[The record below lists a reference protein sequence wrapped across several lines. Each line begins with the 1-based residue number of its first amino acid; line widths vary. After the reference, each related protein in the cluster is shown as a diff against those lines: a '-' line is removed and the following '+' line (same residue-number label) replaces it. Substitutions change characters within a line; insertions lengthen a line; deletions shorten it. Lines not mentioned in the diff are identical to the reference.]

1 MFAIPQDFFDYTPPS
16 RKTIMGPLL
25 DTLYNDTKARVE
37 TLLNF
42 DNPDSLVT
50 LSTDGWEA
58 PGGIHI
64 RNYVIVAD
72 KVTFFHTAT
81 SNGTVRPTADNIAE
95 ETIAV
100 MKDLGPQNV
109 AGIANDNAA
118 AETTAWD
125 RIRDQFPNTL
135 ANGCTTHAGA
145 LLFKDACK
153 HKWAQALVDNAT
165 FIAKYFRNHQYLTAE
180 VIRRTILQHKSAYVV
195 ILHGATRFAGFYY
208 TAKRLVFLRPILRE
222 IVHSGPFEERKFK
235 DADKITALINNT
247 TFWANLHKLRVF
259 MKPLK
264 CFIKLMD
271 HDCHCAHHEY
281 PGELFILS
289 LPLSCLASY

>member
-1 MFAIPQDFFDYTPPS
+1 
-16 RKTIMGPLL
+16 MGPLL

-81 SNGTVRPTADNIAE
+81 SNGT
-95 ETIAV
+95 
-100 MKDLGPQNV
+100 
-109 AGIANDNAA
+109 
-118 AETTAWD
+118 
-125 RIRDQFPNTL
+125 
-135 ANGCTTHAGA
+135 
-145 LLFKDACK
+145 
-153 HKWAQALVDNAT
+153 
-165 FIAKYFRNHQYLTAE
+165 
-180 VIRRTILQHKSAYVV
+180 
-195 ILHGATRFAGFYY
+195 
-208 TAKRLVFLRPILRE
+208 
-222 IVHSGPFEERKFK
+222 FEERKFK
-235 DADKITALINNT
+235 DAEKITALINNT
-247 TFWANLHKLRVF
+247 TFWADLHKLRLF
-259 MKPLK
+259 LKPLK

-289 LPLSCLASY
+289 LLLSCLASY